1 MSDRRMPSGL
11 MFREAARH
19 AQAWWDL
26 RGRFLIRNPEFQD
39 PDLGVPSG
47 ILRGLPF
54 MQLTRKEI
62 LRVAPAG
69 RRRSRRRAGPA
80 QLRSS
85 AHCRLAVPLSRAAAL
100 SARR

>member
-26 RGRFLIRNPEFQD
+26 HGRFLIRNPEFQD

-62 LRVAPAG
+62 LRVVEVWDENHGPALVAG
-69 RRRSRRRAGPA
+69 RPA
-80 QLRSS
+80 QD
-85 AHCRLAVPLSRAAAL
+85 
-100 SARR
+100 